1 MGSHAAN
8 LPTAVALVQQLSWD
22 DIKLFL
28 ALAQSSS
35 TRQAAERAGV
45 NASTISRKLALLER
59 RLGARLVERHP
70 DGLRLTQAGNDVA
83 EVAAQ
88 MNEFVRTMARRV
100 AGADRKLVGSVSVSV
115 PEIAAASAS
124 EVLCSVLGEHIGLQ
138 IDFRVDDGIVDLS
151 KDDVDIVVRV
161 SDTPA
166 EELVGRKVGRANV
179 GVYATERY
187 WALHPYELG
196 DERHRWVEWPAYIHR
211 KGAYVWLHREVPV
224 RRVALFAAS
233 SQAVLAAASAGVG
246 LALLPHVYA
255 RRHPS
260 LVSRWALPDE
270 CGTDVWVLTH
280 REVSRNAR
288 VRTVMTA
295 LSQLSL

>member
-28 ALAQSSS
+28 ALAQSGS
-35 TRQAAERAGV
+35 TRQAAEQVGV
-45 NASTISRKLALLER
+45 NASTISRKLASLEQ

-70 DGLRLTQAGNDVA
+70 DGLRLTQAGNDVV
-83 EVAAQ
+83 EVAVK
-88 MNEFVRTMARRV
+88 MNDFVRTLARRV

-115 PEIAAASAS
+115 PEIAAASVS
-124 EVLCSVLGEHIGLQ
+124 EVLAAVLSEHQGLQ
-138 IDFRVDDGIVDLS
+138 IEFRVDDGIVDLS
-151 KDDVDIVVRV
+151 RHEVDVVVRV

-166 EELVGRKVGRANV
+166 SDLVGRRVGRANV

-187 WALHPYELG
+187 WAQHPYELG

-211 KGAYVWLHREVPV
+211 KAAYAWLQREVPV
-224 RRVALFAAS
+224 RRVSVFAAS

-246 LALLPHVYA
+246 LAMLPHVYA

-260 LVSRWALPDE
+260 LASRFALPDE
-270 CGTDVWVLTH
+270 CGTDVWVLAH

-288 VRTVMTA
+288 VRAVMTA
-295 LSQLSL
+295 LSRLPL